1 MVCKLSNRINAK
13 LEEMYNARFW
23 FLTTIIHAIVFDA
36 NNFCHRISQLT
47 QLTSPERFDEM
58 KYVEQR
64 EESLQQ
70 IVSIPRE
77 ESLPQIA
84 SGIYYHN
91 AILQNLSEQDTCFDS
106 KDLID
111 RERNAVDLYDQ
122 RDSKG
127 QMSFISFKEECPK
140 DHLQLARNTLNQ
152 LPVKFSAN
160 SAARLAPSN
169 EAWNIG
175 NRTFAP
181 ILVQLHALTAIQQ
194 LQRYEIVFRNVLASN
209 QRAVVEEAM
218 YIPLIC
224 YENFMWTKKQPA
236 ILSGVVGRSSR
247 LPYAQQG
254 LGSSLQHQM
263 VATKSLRSGPLQ
275 PALKGAPMDTVYHSE
290 IGTQHTMI
298 EVMNH
303 IKVQLKPTGRPEY
316 TGSQDDE
323 CVTAMN
329 SIPPGEI
336 MCRVHI
342 ADQSDKAPATKGIE
356 AWKYYRY
363 NHYQG
368 YTHVPNIVLSV
379 NGLSAS
385 QLMTTTFSD
394 GASQLL
400 NGPPAKRFNES
411 ISQKQREESL
421 TQVISGVY
429 DHSNVPD
436 DAIQDENR
444 NPYVHDPGAQ
454 TLGIQKVVPCPDI
467 PEAPASLCNIIHHEP
482 INCESKQ
489 HLESPIAEC
498 DVDYLLKNQNAE
510 VHRIRF
516 PDQKGYWPPASP
528 ITTSPSPVQ
537 RQSRLF
543 STSRQPSSRKPKLSD
558 SIGVE
563 RMRREEVK
571 ARHGRL
577 RKGYGYHQW
586 LGPGAM

>member
-1 MVCKLSNRINAK
+1 
-13 LEEMYNARFW
+13 
-23 FLTTIIHAIVFDA
+23 
-36 NNFCHRISQLT
+36 
-47 QLTSPERFDEM
+47 
-58 KYVEQR
+58 
-64 EESLQQ
+64 
-70 IVSIPRE
+70 
-77 ESLPQIA
+77 
-84 SGIYYHN
+84 
-91 AILQNLSEQDTCFDS
+91 
-106 KDLID
+106 
-111 RERNAVDLYDQ
+111 VDLYDQ

-127 QMSFISFKEECPK
+127 QMSFVSFKEECPK

-175 NRTFAP
+175 DRTFAP

-218 YIPLIC
+218 YNPLIC

-247 LPYAQQG
+247 LLYAQQG

-275 PALKGAPMDTVYHSE
+275 PALKCAPMDTMYHSE
-290 IGTQHTMI
+290 IGTPHTMI

-356 AWKYYRY
+356 AWKYYPY
-363 NHYQG
+363 HHYQG
-368 YTHVPNIVLSV
+368 YNHVPNVVLSV

-400 NGPPAKRFNES
+400 NVPPAKRFNES
-411 ISQKQREESL
+411 ISQNQREESL
-421 TQVISGVY
+421 SQIVSSIS
-429 DHSNVPD
+429 DHSNVID
-436 DAIQDENR
+436 DAIQDKNR
-444 NPYVHDPGAQ
+444 NPYVRDPGAQ

-467 PEAPASLCNIIHHEP
+467 PEAPASPCNILHCKP
-482 INCESKQ
+482 VSFGSKLY
-489 HLESPIAEC
+489 LESPLTEC

-510 VHRIRF
+510 VHRMWSSG
-516 PDQKGYWPPASP
+516 QQGYWLPAPPV
-528 ITTSPSPVQ
+528 TTSPIPEK
-537 RQSRLF
+537 RESRLL
-543 STSRQPSSRKPKLSD
+543 STSRKASSRKPKLSD
-558 SIGVE
+558 QIGTG

-577 RKGYGYHQW
+577 RKGHGYLQW

>member
-175 NRTFAP
+175 DRTFAP

-236 ILSGVVGRSSR
+236 IFSGVVGRSSR
-247 LPYAQQG
+247 LLYAQQG
-254 LGSSLQHQM
+254 LGLSLQTVEHPM
-263 VATKSLRSGPLQ
+263 VATKSFLSWPLR
-275 PALKGAPMDTVYHSE
+275 PALNGAPMDVIYHSE
-290 IGTQHTMI
+290 IGTPHTMI
-298 EVMNH
+298 EVMNR
-303 IKVQLKPTGRPEY
+303 IKVLLKSTGRSEY
-316 TGSQDDE
+316 ILSQDDE
-323 CVTAMN
+323 CVKAMKRM
-329 SIPPGEI
+329 PPGEI
-336 MCRVHI
+336 ICQVHI
-342 ADQSDKAPATKGIE
+342 ADQSDEAPATKGIK
-356 AWKYYRY
+356 AWKYFRDNQYRGY
-363 NHYQG
+363 N
-368 YTHVPNIVLSV
+368 HVPNIALPVT
-379 NGLSAS
+379 GLSAS
-385 QLMTTTFSD
+385 QLMTINRD

-400 NGPPAKRFNES
+400 NASPAKRFNES
-411 ISQKQREESL
+411 ISQKQREEL
-421 TQVISGVY
+421 LPQVVSGVY
-429 DHSNVPD
+429 DHSNVFD

-444 NPYVHDPGAQ
+444 NPYV
-454 TLGIQKVVPCPDI
+454 
-467 PEAPASLCNIIHHEP
+467 
-482 INCESKQ
+482 
-489 HLESPIAEC
+489 
-498 DVDYLLKNQNAE
+498 
-510 VHRIRF
+510 
-516 PDQKGYWPPASP
+516 
-528 ITTSPSPVQ
+528 
-537 RQSRLF
+537 
-543 STSRQPSSRKPKLSD
+543 
-558 SIGVE
+558 
-563 RMRREEVK
+563 
-571 ARHGRL
+571 
-577 RKGYGYHQW
+577 
-586 LGPGAM
+586 